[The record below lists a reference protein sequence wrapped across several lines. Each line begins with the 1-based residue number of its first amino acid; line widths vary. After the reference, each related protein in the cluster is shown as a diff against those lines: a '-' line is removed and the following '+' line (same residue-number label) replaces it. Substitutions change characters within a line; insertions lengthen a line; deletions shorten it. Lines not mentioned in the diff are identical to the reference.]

1 MNDIYA
7 QFVFYCN
14 AVWQRR
20 WYAMI
25 TAWIVCIAGWFY
37 VATIPDVYVSSGRL
51 YVDTASM
58 LRPLLQGLAVDTNIR
73 SEIRLMQQTLLSR
86 PNLQKVARMTDLDIT
101 ATTPDQ
107 MESLISRLDDKTT
120 VQSNGGNLFKVS
132 FEDGDPV
139 RARDVVD
146 ALLTIFV
153 EGNLGQSRDDMDTA
167 QRFIDQ
173 QIKEYERQLEMAEE
187 RLANFKQ
194 QNFNALPGAAG
205 YHGRVERAEA
215 ALLAAENDL
224 NNAIT
229 QRALLQRELSSTPEL
244 IGGNNNLGLGSGP
257 PSDTT
262 LRIIEIEAQIQ
273 ELLTRYTEKHP
284 DVVIAKRRL
293 VALEAKNE
301 RELEAALEAE
311 LSIGDQPIGET
322 GVPNPLYSQMQLR
335 MIEQQ
340 SRIQISQSRV
350 DQVKGQIA
358 ELERLRANVPAVEAE
373 LKKLNRDYGI
383 IKTNYEQLLKRR
395 ESARI
400 SQEREVSAEPVQ
412 FRIVDPPEVPA
423 RPDGPNRALFL
434 TVVLI
439 AGLGA
444 GVGVA
449 WVMIFIQDTFHDASN
464 LGAAF
469 ALPVLGTVTAVQDL
483 TKRGWGFSKMAGAA
497 VVLVAMIG
505 TYGSLL
511 RIESQVGLSN
521 LSIVRDSANIPAAV
535 NETISTRLLPLIS
548 GVFGDN

>member
-7 QFVFYCN
+7 QFIFYCN

-25 TAWIVCIAGWFY
+25 TAWMVCIGGWFY

-73 SEIRLMQQTLLSR
+73 SEIQIMQQTLLSR

-107 MESLISRLDDKTT
+107 MERLLTRLDDKTT
-120 VQSNGGNLFKVS
+120 VSANGGNLFKVS

-153 EGNLGQSRDDMDTA
+153 EGNLGQSRNDMDEA
-167 QRFIDQ
+167 QRFITK
-173 QIKEYERQLEMAEE
+173 QIKDYERQLEQAEQ
-187 RLANFKQ
+187 RLANFRQ
-194 QNFNALPGAAG
+194 QNFDVLPGAAG
-205 YHGRVERAEA
+205 YHGRVERAES
-215 ALLAAENDL
+215 ALVAAENAL
-224 NNAIT
+224 NSAVT
-229 QRALLQRELSSTPEL
+229 QEAGLKRELASVPEL
-244 IGGNNNLGLGSGP
+244 IGGVSNIGVGSGP

-262 LRIIEIEAQIQ
+262 LRIIEIEAQVA
-273 ELLTRYTEKHP
+273 ELLTRFTEKHP
-284 DVVIAKRRL
+284 DVVIAQRRL
-293 VALEAKNE
+293 KALEAKNE
-301 RELEAALEAE
+301 RELEAALQNE
-311 LSIGDQPIGET
+311 LTLGEEEVSES
-322 GVPNPLYSQMQLR
+322 GVPNPLHTQLQLR
-335 MIEQQ
+335 LIEQQ
-340 SRIQISQSRV
+340 SIIQINQRRV
-350 DQVKGQIA
+350 DQIKGQID
-358 ELERLRANVPAVEAE
+358 ELERLRSNVPAVEAE

-383 IKTNYEQLLKRR
+383 IKTNYDELLKRR

-400 SQEREVSAEPVQ
+400 SQDREVSAEPVQ
-412 FRIVDPPEVPA
+412 FRVVDPPEIPA
-423 RPDGPNRALFL
+423 LPDGPNRGLFL

-444 GVGVA
+444 GVGLS

-469 ALPVLGTVTAVQDL
+469 AIPVLGTVTAVQDL
-483 TKRGWGFSKMAGAA
+483 TKRGWGLSKLAGTA
-497 VVLVAMIG
+497 VVLVAMFG
-505 TYGSLL
+505 AYGSLM
-511 RIESQVGLSN
+511 RIEQQVGLSN
-521 LSIVRDSANIPAAV
+521 LDIVQQGAGIPAAV
-535 NETISTRLLPLIS
+535 SETISTKIVPLI
-548 GVFGDN
+548 FGGS

>member
-7 QFVFYCN
+7 QFIFYCT

-25 TAWIVCIAGWFY
+25 TSWIVCVAGWFY
-37 VATIPDVYVSSGRL
+37 VATIPDVYVATGRI

-58 LRPLLQGLAVDTNIR
+58 LRPLLEGLAVDTNIR

-107 MESLISRLDDKTT
+107 MERLIERLDEKTR
-120 VQSNGGNLFKVS
+120 VQSNGGNLFRVS

-153 EGNLGQSRDDMDTA
+153 EGNLGQSRNDMDQA
-167 QRFIDQ
+167 QRFIED
-173 QIKEYERQLEMAEE
+173 QIKDYERQLEEAEA
-187 RLANFKQ
+187 RLASFKQ
-194 QNFNALPGAAG
+194 QNFDALPGASG
-205 YHGRVERAEA
+205 YHGRVERAQTS
-215 ALLAAENDL
+215 LLAAENDL
-224 NNAIT
+224 NTAIT
-229 QRALLQRELSSTPEL
+229 QRAVLQRELASTPEL
-244 IGGNNNLGLGSGP
+244 IGGATDVGIGSGP

-262 LRIIEIEAQIQ
+262 LRMIEIEAQIQ

-293 VALEAKNE
+293 AALEAKNE

-311 LSIGDQPIGET
+311 LNASDQQTAES
-322 GVPNPLYSQMQLR
+322 GVPNPLYAQMQLR
-335 MIEQQ
+335 LIEQQ

-350 DQVKGQIA
+350 DQIKGQIE

-373 LKKLNRDYGI
+373 LQKLNRDYNI

-412 FRIVDPPEVPA
+412 FRIVDPPEIPA

-439 AGLGA
+439 VGLGA

-483 TKRGWGFSKMAGAA
+483 TKRGWRFSKVAGTA
-497 VVLVAMIG
+497 VVLLAMVG

-521 LSIVRDSANIPAAV
+521 LSIVQEGANIPAVV
-535 NETISTRLLPLIS
+535 NDTISNKLMPLIS
-548 GVFGDN
+548 GVFGGS

>member
-1 MNDIYA
+1 MSDIYA
-7 QFVFYCN
+7 QFIFYCN

-25 TAWIVCIAGWFY
+25 TAWLVCIGGWFY
-37 VATIPDVYVSSGRL
+37 VATIPDVYVASGRL

-107 MESLISRLDDKTT
+107 MERLIERLDDKTR

-167 QRFIDQ
+167 QRFIGE
-173 QIKEYERQLEMAEE
+173 QIKDYERQLEQAEE

-194 QNFNALPGAAG
+194 QNFDALPGAAG
-205 YHGRVERAEA
+205 YHGRVERAESG
-215 ALLAAENDL
+215 LVSAENNL
-224 NNAIT
+224 NAAIT
-229 QRALLQRELSSTPEL
+229 QRALLQRELASVPEL
-244 IGGNNNLGLGSGP
+244 IGGASNIGLSSGP

-284 DVVIAKRRL
+284 DVVIAQRRL
-293 VALEAKNE
+293 AALEAKNE
-301 RELEAALEAE
+301 RELEAALESE
-311 LSIGDQPIGET
+311 LSIGDQPAEET
-322 GVPNPLYSQMQLR
+322 GVPNPLYAQMQLR
-335 MIEQQ
+335 LIEQQ
-340 SRIQISQSRV
+340 SIIQINQRRV
-350 DQVKGQIA
+350 DQIKGQIE

-373 LKKLNRDYGI
+373 LKKLNRDYAI
-383 IKTNYEQLLKRR
+383 IKTNYDELLKRR
-395 ESARI
+395 ESARL

-412 FRIVDPPEVPA
+412 FRIVDPPEIPA
-423 RPDGPNRALFL
+423 LPDGPNRGLFL
-434 TVVLI
+434 TVVLF

-444 GVGVA
+444 GVGLS

-483 TKRGWGFSKMAGAA
+483 TKRGWGFSKLAGTAI
-497 VVLVAMIG
+497 VLVAMVG
-505 TYGSLL
+505 TYGSLMRL
-511 RIESQVGLSN
+511 EQQVGLSN
-521 LSIVRDSANIPAAV
+521 LDIVRESGNIPAV
-535 NETISTRLLPLIS
+535 LNETISSKLMPLIS

>member
-7 QFVFYCN
+7 QFIFYCN

-37 VATIPDVYVSSGRL
+37 VATIPDVYVASGRL

-73 SEIRLMQQTLLSR
+73 SEIRIMQQTLLSR

-107 MESLISRLDDKTT
+107 MERLIERLNEKTT

-153 EGNLGQSRDDMDTA
+153 EGNLGQSRNDMDTA
-167 QRFIDQ
+167 QRFIND
-173 QIKEYERQLEMAEE
+173 QIKEYERQLEQAEE

-194 QNFNALPGAAG
+194 QNFDALPGAAG
-205 YHGRVERAEA
+205 YHGRVERAQQ
-215 ALLAAENDL
+215 ALIEAENAL
-224 NNAIT
+224 NNALT
-229 QRALLQRELSSTPEL
+229 QQAVLKRELASTPEL
-244 IGGNNNLGLGSGP
+244 IGGASNIGTGSGP

-262 LRIIEIEAQIQ
+262 LRIIEIEAQVA

-293 VALEAKNE
+293 AALEAKNE
-301 RELEAALEAE
+301 RELEAALESE
-311 LSIGDQPIGET
+311 LSASETLSEET
-322 GVPNPLYSQMQLR
+322 GVPNPLYAQMQLR
-335 MIEQQ
+335 LIEQQ
-340 SRIQISQSRV
+340 SFVQISKRRV
-350 DQVKGQIA
+350 DQIRGQIG
-358 ELERLRANVPAVEAE
+358 ELERLRSNVPAVEAE
-373 LKKLNRDYGI
+373 LKKLNRDYAI
-383 IKTNYEQLLKRR
+383 IKSNYEQLLSRR

-412 FRIVDPPEVPA
+412 FRVVDPPEVPA
-423 RPDGPNRALFL
+423 LPDGPNRGLFL

-444 GVGVA
+444 GIGLS

-469 ALPVLGTVTAVQDL
+469 AMPVLGTVTAVQDL
-483 TKRGWGFSKMAGAA
+483 TKRGWGLSKLAGTA
-497 VVLVAMIG
+497 VVLLAMVG
-505 TYGSLL
+505 AYGSLMHL
-511 RIESQVGLSN
+511 EQQVGLSN
-521 LSIVRDSANIPAAV
+521 LDIVQQGANIPAAV
-535 NETISTRLLPLIS
+535 TDTISNRLIPLI
-548 GVFGDN
+548 FGDS

>member
-7 QFVFYCN
+7 QFIFYCN

-25 TAWIVCIAGWFY
+25 TSWIVCICGWFY
-37 VATIPDVYVSSGRL
+37 VATIPDVYVASGRL

-73 SEIRLMQQTLLSR
+73 SEIQIMQQTLLSR

-107 MESLISRLDDKTT
+107 MERLLTRLNNKTT
-120 VQSNGGNLFKVS
+120 VQANGGNLFKVS

-153 EGNLGQSRDDMDTA
+153 EGNLGQSRNDMDEA
-167 QRFIDQ
+167 QRFIND
-173 QIKEYERQLEMAEE
+173 QIKDYERQLEQAEQ

-194 QNFNALPGAAG
+194 QNFDILPGAAG
-205 YHGRVERAEA
+205 YHGRVERAQG
-215 ALLAAENDL
+215 ALISAEDAL

-229 QRALLQRELSSTPEL
+229 QEAVIRRELSSVDEL
-244 IGGNNNLGLGSGP
+244 IGGVSNVGIGSGP

-262 LRIIEIEAQIQ
+262 LRIIEIEAQVQ

-293 VALEAKNE
+293 QALEAKNE
-301 RELEAALEAE
+301 RELEAALQSE
-311 LSIGDQPIGET
+311 LSAGEGVDEET
-322 GVPNPLYSQMQLR
+322 GVPNPLYAQLQLR
-335 MIEQQ
+335 LIEQQ
-340 SRIQISQSRV
+340 SIIEINQRRV
-350 DQVKGQIA
+350 DQVKSQID

-373 LKKLNRDYGI
+373 LQKLNRDYGI
-383 IKTNYEQLLKRR
+383 IKANYDELLKRR

-412 FRIVDPPEVPA
+412 FRVVDPPEIPA
-423 RPDGPNRALFL
+423 LPDGPNRGLFL
-434 TVVLI
+434 TAVLI
-439 AGLGA
+439 VGLGA
-444 GVGVA
+444 GIGLA
-449 WVMIFIQDTFHDASN
+449 WVMIFIQDTFHDATN

-469 ALPVLGTVTAVQDL
+469 AMPVLGTVTAVQDL
-483 TKRGWGFSKMAGAA
+483 TRRGWGLSKVAGTA
-497 VVLVAMIG
+497 VVLIAMVG
-505 TYGSLL
+505 AYGSLM
-511 RIESQVGLSN
+511 RIEQQVGLSN
-521 LSIVRDSANIPAAV
+521 LDIVQQGAGIPAAV
-535 NETISTRLLPLIS
+535 TDTISNKLVPLI
-548 GVFGDN
+548 FGGN

>member
-7 QFVFYCN
+7 QFIFYCN

-25 TAWIVCIAGWFY
+25 AAWIVCIAGWFF

-73 SEIRLMQQTLLSR
+73 SEIRIMQQTLLSR

-101 ATTPDQ
+101 ATSPDQ
-107 MESLISRLDDKTT
+107 MERLIDRLEQKTT
-120 VQSNGGNLFKVS
+120 VQANGGNLFKVS

-153 EGNLGQSRDDMDTA
+153 EGNLGQSRNDMDTA
-167 QRFIDQ
+167 QRFISDQ
-173 QIKEYERQLEMAEE
+173 LKEYERQLEQAES

-194 QNFNALPGAAG
+194 QNFEALPGAAG
-205 YHGRVERAEA
+205 YHGRVERSEA
-215 ALLAAENDL
+215 ALLDAENDL
-224 NNAIT
+224 NAAIT
-229 QRALLQRELSSTPEL
+229 QRAVLQRELSSVPEM
-244 IGGNNNLGLGSGP
+244 IGGSSNIGVGSGP

-262 LRIIEIEAQIQ
+262 LRIIEIEAQVQ

-284 DVVIAKRRL
+284 DVVIAQRRL
-293 VALEAKNE
+293 AALQKKNE
-301 RELEAALEAE
+301 EELEAALVSEINA
-311 LSIGDQPIGET
+311 GEQASSEG

-335 MIEQQ
+335 LIEQE
-340 SRIQISQSRV
+340 SIIQIQQRRV
-350 DQVKGQIA
+350 GQIKGQIQV
-358 ELERLRANVPAVEAE
+358 LERLRSNVPAVEAE
-373 LKKLNRDYGI
+373 LKKLNRDYST
-383 IKTNYEQLLKRR
+383 IKSNYEQLLTRR

-412 FRIVDPPEVPA
+412 FRIVDPPQVASVPT
-423 RPDGPNRALFL
+423 GPNRGLFL
-434 TVVLI
+434 TVVLF
-439 AGLGA
+439 AGLAA
-444 GVGVA
+444 GVGLS

-483 TKRGWGFSKMAGAA
+483 TRRGWGFSNVASAV
-497 VVLVAMIG
+497 VVLVAMG
-505 TYGSLL
+505 GAYGSLM
-511 RIESQVGLSN
+511 RIEQQVGLSN
-521 LSIVRDSANIPAAV
+521 LNIVRETADIPAAL
-535 NETISTRLLPLIS
+535 NETISNRLMPLIS
-548 GVFGDN
+548 GVFGEN

>member
-25 TAWIVCIAGWFY
+25 TAWMVCIGGWFY
-37 VATIPDVYVSSGRL
+37 VATIPDVYVASGRL

-73 SEIRLMQQTLLSR
+73 SEIRIMQQTLLSR

-107 MESLISRLDDKTT
+107 MERLITRLSEKTT
-120 VQSNGGNLFKVS
+120 VSANGGNLFKVS

-153 EGNLGQSRDDMDTA
+153 EGNLGQSRNDMDEA
-167 QRFIDQ
+167 QRFITK
-173 QIKEYERQLEMAEE
+173 QIQDYERQLEQAEQ
-187 RLANFKQ
+187 RLANFRQ
-194 QNFNALPGAAG
+194 QNFDVLPGAAG
-205 YHGRVERAEA
+205 YHGRVERAQT
-215 ALLAAENDL
+215 ALITAENAL
-224 NNAIT
+224 NSAVT
-229 QRALLQRELSSTPEL
+229 QEAGLKRELASVPEL
-244 IGGNNNLGLGSGP
+244 IGGVSNVGIGSGP

-262 LRIIEIEAQIQ
+262 LRMIEIEAQVA

-284 DVVIAKRRL
+284 DVVIAQRRL
-293 VALEAKNE
+293 KALEAKNE
-301 RELEAALEAE
+301 RELEAALESE
-311 LSIGDQPIGET
+311 LSAEDEVISES
-322 GVPNPLYSQMQLR
+322 GVPNPLHTQLQLR
-335 MIEQQ
+335 LIEQQ
-340 SRIQISQSRV
+340 SIIQINQRRV
-350 DQVKGQIA
+350 DQIKGQIE
-358 ELERLRANVPAVEAE
+358 ELERLRSNVPAVEAE

-383 IKTNYEQLLKRR
+383 IKTNYDELLKRR
-395 ESARI
+395 ESARM
-400 SQEREVSAEPVQ
+400 SQDREVSAEAVQ
-412 FRIVDPPEVPA
+412 FRVVDPPEIPA
-423 RPDGPNRALFL
+423 VPDGPNRGLFL
-434 TVVLI
+434 TVVLF

-444 GVGVA
+444 GVGLS

-483 TKRGWGFSKMAGAA
+483 TRRGWGFSKLAGTA
-497 VVLVAMIG
+497 VVLLAMFG
-505 TYGSLL
+505 AYGSLM
-511 RIESQVGLSN
+511 RIEQQVGLSN
-521 LSIVRDSANIPAAV
+521 LDIVQQGAGIPAAV
-535 NETISTRLLPLIS
+535 TDTISNKIVPLI
-548 GVFGDN
+548 FGGN